1 MDFLLTDE
9 QRQIVD
15 MVRELAR
22 EKVAPYISQWDREE
36 RFPEELVPAYAE
48 LGLLGLAVAEE
59 YGGLGADMLTRTL
72 VVEELSKVDASAG
85 LLAAVQD
92 LGTTPIVLGASEEQ
106 KRRFLPELASGEALA
121 AFGLTEPGAGSDPAG
136 LAMRARRD
144 GDHYVLN
151 GTKTFISNGSVAKY
165 VTVWARTDPDAKG
178 ARGISAFVVEKGTPG
193 FTTVPMKGK
202 LGLRSSDT
210 SELVFEDCRVPAA
223 NRLGEENE
231 GFAIALMTLD
241 RSRVGIAAQALGI
254 AQGAFDYALA
264 YVQERQQFGRPVGAF
279 QGVQFMLADMATDIE
294 AARGLTYQAAIRAHE
309 EGKDGGRLTTANRWT
324 AMAKLH
330 ATETA
335 MRVTTDAVQLLGG
348 YGVMS
353 DYPVERMMRD
363 AKITQIYEG
372 TNQIQKI
379 VISRTYLDGLRR

>member
-9 QRQIVD
+9 QKQIVS

-22 EKVAPYISQWDREE
+22 EKVAPFIAEWDREE
-36 RFPEELVPAYAE
+36 RFPKELVPAFGE
-48 LGLLGLAVAEE
+48 LGLLGLTVAEE
-59 YGGLGADMLTRTL
+59 YGGLGADMLTRTV
-72 VVEELSKVDASAG
+72 VVEEMSKVDASAG
-85 LLAAVQD
+85 LLIAVQD
-92 LGTTPIVLGASEEQ
+92 LGTTPIILGANEEQ
-106 KRRFLPELASGEALA
+106 KERFLPRLAAGEALA

-136 LAMRARRD
+136 LAMRAHRD
-144 GDHYVLN
+144 GDDYVLN
-151 GTKTFISNGSVAKY
+151 GSKIFITNGSVAEY
-165 VTVWARTDPDAKG
+165 VTVWARTDGDGKG

-193 FTTVPMKGK
+193 FTAVPMTGK

-210 SELVFEDCRVPAA
+210 AELVFEDCRVPAA

-231 GFAIALMTLD
+231 GFAIALKTLD

-254 AQGAFDYALA
+254 AQGAFDYALG
-264 YVQERQQFGRPVGAF
+264 YVRERQQFGRPVGAF
-279 QGVQFMLADMATDIE
+279 QGVQFMLADMATQIE

-309 EGKDGGRLTTANRWT
+309 EGQHGGRLKRASRWT

-335 MRVTTDAVQLLGG
+335 MKVTTDAVQLLGG

-372 TNQIQKI
+372 TNQIQKV
-379 VISRTYLDGLRR
+379 VISRSYLDGLR